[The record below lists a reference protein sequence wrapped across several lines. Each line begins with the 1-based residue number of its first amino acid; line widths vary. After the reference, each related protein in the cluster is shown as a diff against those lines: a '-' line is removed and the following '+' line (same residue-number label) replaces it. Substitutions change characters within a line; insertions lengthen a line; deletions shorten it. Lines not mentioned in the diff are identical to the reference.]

1 MPPQFQAFVV
11 FVKDVKASRD
21 FYEGLLG
28 QKVMMDHG
36 PNVGFEGGFAIWE
49 VNHAFE
55 IVYQRQ
61 PESGDPLGR
70 ENFELYFEAA
80 DIDVVWQ
87 QLSDARVDVVH
98 PIREQPWGQ
107 RVFRVH
113 DPDGH
118 VVEIGEPMPVV
129 IMRYSEQGMDQ
140 AAIAERTS
148 MPLEVVEMI
157 IDAQLA
163 KAQKG

>member
-1 MPPQFQAFVV
+1 MPPQFQASVI
-11 FVKDVKASRD
+11 FVKDIKTSRA

-28 QKVMMDHG
+28 QKVLMDHG

-49 VNHAFE
+49 VSHAFE
-55 IVYQRQ
+55 MVYRRA
-61 PESGDPLGR
+61 PESGGPLGR
-70 ENFELYFEAA
+70 ENLELYFEAA
-80 DIDVVWQ
+80 DLDAIWQ
-87 QLSDARVDVVH
+87 QLSGAGVKAVH
-98 PIREQPWGQ
+98 PVREQPWGQ
-107 RVFRVH
+107 RVFRVQ

-140 AAIAERTS
+140 ATIAERTS

-157 IDAQLA
+157 MN
-163 KAQKG
+163 AQKG

>member
-1 MPPQFQAFVV
+1 MSLQYQASVIFVN
-11 FVKDVKASRD
+11 DVQASRA

-36 PNVGFEGGFAIWE
+36 QNVGFEGGFAVWE

-55 IVYQRQ
+55 MVYQRA
-61 PESGDPLGR
+61 PESDTPLGR
-70 ENFELYFEAA
+70 ENLELYFESTELET
-80 DIDVVWQ
+80 IWQ
-87 QLSDARVDVVH
+87 QLSDAGVKAVH
-98 PIREQPWGQ
+98 AIREQPWGQ
-107 RVFRVH
+107 RVFRVQ

-129 IMRYSEQGMDQ
+129 IMRYREQGMDQ

-157 IDAQLA
+157 LN
-163 KAQKG
+163 AQKG

>member
-1 MPPQFQAFVV
+1 MPPQYQASVI
-11 FVKDVKASRD
+11 FVKDVKASRT

-55 IVYQRQ
+55 MVYQRA
-61 PESGDPLGR
+61 PDSGEPLGR
-70 ENFELYFEAA
+70 ENFELYFEST
-80 DIDVVWQ
+80 DLNEIWQ
-87 QLSDARVDVVH
+87 QLSGAGVKAVH
-98 PIREQPWGQ
+98 SVREQPWGQ
-107 RVFRVH
+107 RVFRVQ

-118 VVEIGEPMPVV
+118 VVEIGEPMSVV
-129 IMRYSEQGMDQ
+129 IMRYSDQGMDQ

-157 IDAQLA
+157 ME
-163 KAQKG
+163 AQKG